1 MILNTKD
8 MEIQYVKM
16 TEENKELEVVETAE
30 EVVAETAEESRFTKR
45 FFG

>member
-16 TEENKELEVVETAE
+16 TEENKMNLDT
-30 EVVAETAEESRFTKR
+30 FQIMMN
-45 FFG
+45 